1 MQPLQCA
8 NASPAPTSS
17 RAPPRGTLYI
27 GVTSDLAQRVWQHRN
42 NLTPGFTSKH
52 RIHRLVWFETH
63 DTMDAAITREKRL
76 KAWRRLWKLQLI
88 ESTNPEWHDLYPD
101 LI

>member
-1 MQPLQCA
+1 MRDRVPCTYIL
-8 NASPAPTSS
+8 ASA
-17 RAPPRGTLYI
+17 PRGTLYI
-27 GVTSDLAQRVWQHRN
+27 GVTSDLAERVWQHRN

-88 ESTNPEWHDLYPD
+88 ESTNPYWRDLYPD

>member
-1 MQPLQCA
+1 MRDRVPCTYIL
-8 NASPAPTSS
+8 ASA
-17 RAPPRGTLYI
+17 PRGTLYI
-27 GVTSDLAQRVWQHRN
+27 GVTSDLAERAWQHRN

-88 ESTNPEWHDLYPD
+88 ESMNQYWRDLYPD

>member
-1 MQPLQCA
+1 MRDRVPCTYIL
-8 NASPAPTSS
+8 ASA
-17 RAPPRGTLYI
+17 PRGTLYI
-27 GVTSDLAQRVWQHRN
+27 GVTSDFAQRVWQHRN
-42 NLTPGFTSKH
+42 NLTSGFTSKH

-76 KAWRRLWKLQLI
+76 KVWRRLWKLQLI